1 VTYLKAQVTDAA
13 TGFDLQAEVELVQLS
28 TGLVYTEAITTES
41 GEFLICLPS
50 GDDYALNVSR
60 KGYLFYS
67 ENFALKEA
75 TSFAAPFEANVK
87 LQPID
92 VAIANT
98 NENETKT
105 VILKNVFFESGVAD
119 LKSISKSEL
128 DKLVILL
135 NENPTM
141 KIQINGHT
149 DNVGNPETNQNLS
162 LNRATSVMNYV
173 IKNGIE
179 ATRLTAK
186 GFGESQPIDTNET
199 TEGRKNNRRTEFLVK

>member
-1 VTYLKAQVTDAA
+1 
-13 TGFDLQAEVELVQLS
+13 
-28 TGLVYTEAITTES
+28 
-41 GEFLICLPS
+41 
-50 GDDYALNVSR
+50 
-60 KGYLFYS
+60 
-67 ENFALKEA
+67 
-75 TSFAAPFEANVK
+75 

-179 ATRLTAK
+179 AIRLTAK

-199 TEGRKNNRRTEFLVK
+199 AEGRKNNRRTEFLVK